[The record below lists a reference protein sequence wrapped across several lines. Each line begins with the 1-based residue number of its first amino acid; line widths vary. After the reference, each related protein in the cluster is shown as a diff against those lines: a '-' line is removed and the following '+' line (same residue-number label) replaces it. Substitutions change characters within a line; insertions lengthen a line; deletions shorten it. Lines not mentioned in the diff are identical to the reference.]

1 MAVGLSFPTLATRWH
16 AAPVVPLALLG
27 VAIVLSSHRLV
38 AAPGFELILA
48 PFAYLP
54 ALRWYGVRAAIAVAI
69 ATTLPTLAW
78 FGQPLLI
85 AAALG
90 HIAVVDRFC
99 RGDRGLST
107 VTVLYSVAIASVAAG
122 LLLHNPWGLAAEA
135 ALIAFLRT
143 VLFTV
148 AAAAITDAAVLFIA
162 RDPSTGGLMRRPLV
176 SLTGALDVLVSLTVA
191 GGAMLFLLGAMR
203 SVPDQMLRFADQAR
217 TAAALAPAAD
227 RPTGQIRAL
236 PMPGRPDALRMT
248 HTPQADAASAAARLG
263 CRRIDDGTAAAIER
277 QTIGYWLTTCVAQRA
292 PDGHIAIVSP
302 RPFVRAT
309 MVGVFMG
316 LIPLLA
322 YLLLAELGLVAFRH
336 AIRRSVAVWEDAL
349 AHFDRHA
356 PIPPVDVPFS
366 ETHTLLDRFV
376 TINNALLASDHERQR
391 LARAVDELRTTM
403 GFKVFSD
410 VRYDASSGSLRFVKI
425 DPQHGRREMSLP
437 VHPADRPT
445 LANLDAHDDVMAE
458 FRVGSGAEAE
468 WHLLLA
474 HEHDPIFERWR
485 FGCVVR
491 LRTAKAFQTEMRHH
505 ARLMELGGM
514 ASALSHELRQPLFT
528 IALAAENGRLSLTQ
542 SDEAS
547 GRAAQKFDRIIEQVD
562 RATAI
567 VERTSGYARLERG
580 GSEPISI
587 IDAIQNAARFM
598 RPVLSERDIALR
610 ITAPASLPILELPR
624 VGIEQIIVNA
634 LQNAA
639 DSIDTARA
647 AGDAGPARIAIDLAQ
662 RDRMVEVVIDD
673 TGTGLADAVA
683 GTAFDAFSTTKPIG
697 KGTGL
702 GLFVCRQIMDEVGGT
717 IALADKPDG
726 RGAMLT
732 LSFPIDARR

>member
-1 MAVGLSFPTLATRWH
+1 M
-16 AAPVVPLALLG
+16 
-27 VAIVLSSHRLV
+27 
-38 AAPGFELILA
+38 
-48 PFAYLP
+48 
-54 ALRWYGVRAAIAVAI
+54 
-69 ATTLPTLAW
+69 
-78 FGQPLLI
+78 
-85 AAALG
+85 
-90 HIAVVDRFC
+90 
-99 RGDRGLST
+99 
-107 VTVLYSVAIASVAAG
+107 
-122 LLLHNPWGLAAEA
+122 
-135 ALIAFLRT
+135 
-143 VLFTV
+143 
-148 AAAAITDAAVLFIA
+148 
-162 RDPSTGGLMRRPLV
+162 
-176 SLTGALDVLVSLTVA
+176 
-191 GGAMLFLLGAMR
+191 
-203 SVPDQMLRFADQAR
+203 
-217 TAAALAPAAD
+217 
-227 RPTGQIRAL
+227 
-236 PMPGRPDALRMT
+236 
-248 HTPQADAASAAARLG
+248 
-263 CRRIDDGTAAAIER
+263 
-277 QTIGYWLTTCVAQRA
+277 
-292 PDGHIAIVSP
+292 
-302 RPFVRAT
+302 
-309 MVGVFMG
+309 
-316 LIPLLA
+316 
-322 YLLLAELGLVAFRH
+322 
-336 AIRRSVAVWEDAL
+336 
-349 AHFDRHA
+349 
-356 PIPPVDVPFS
+356 
-366 ETHTLLDRFV
+366 
-376 TINNALLASDHERQR
+376 
-391 LARAVDELRTTM
+391 
-403 GFKVFSD
+403 FSD
-410 VRYDASSGSLRFVKI
+410 VRYDAASGTLRFVKI

-437 VHPADRPT
+437 VHQADRPT

-474 HEHDPIFERWR
+474 HDHDPMFERWR

-542 SDEAS
+542 SEDAS

-717 IALADKPDG
+717 IALANKPDG